1 MKQMLIDANQN
12 DEVRVAIVD
21 QNDLVDYESENFKN
35 DRVKGNIYLAK
46 IIRVEPSLQAAFV
59 DYGAQR
65 HGFLAYNEIHPDYFK
80 IPTADK
86 KKLLE
91 QEFKES
97 QNLRINEDEEKTGWW
112 S

>member
-21 QNDLVDYESENFKN
+21 QNDLVDYESENLEN

-59 DYGAQR
+59 DYGAKR
-65 HGFLAYNEIHPDYFK
+65 HGFLAYNEIF
-80 IPTADK
+80 TV
-86 KKLLE
+86 L
-91 QEFKES
+91 
-97 QNLRINEDEEKTGWW
+97 
-112 S
+112 